1 MRFYCDAGPSW
12 RPAFRRWLFC
22 AALLGAAAG
31 ATAQSSLPAVRLQLG
46 GQTVRVELADTPATL
61 RDGLMHRTE
70 LAADSG
76 MLFLLGPPDP
86 LYCFWMKN
94 TFLPLSIAFLADDG
108 TIVNIERMAPQ
119 TESNHCPT
127 QPVRFALEMNQG
139 WFSEKGIKP
148 GMRIA
153 GLPQPR

>member
-1 MRFYCDAGPSW
+1 MLVILRKISPLLCGLS
-12 RPAFRRWLFC
+12 L
-22 AALLGAAAG
+22 AALSFFSPM
-31 ATAQSSLPAVRLQLG
+31 ATAQIKPASQFPTIELTAGIYLVKAEVAANEPDREQGLMYRTQLPANQ
-46 GQTVRVELADTPATL
+46 
-61 RDGLMHRTE
+61 
-70 LAADSG
+70 G
-76 MLFLLGPPDP
+76 MLFIFEQPAGH
-86 LYCFWMKN
+86 CFWMKN